1 MMYSK
6 IKIMLMLFLAGLGL
20 MKGQNIEMYFPYLTG
35 KSYEFIIFQGA
46 EQKVIMKGII
56 PREGKFRLTIPKEYA
71 PYTGMSRWLITGT
84 KEGGGLDMFIPGKDF
99 SVSNEAPVPDEQNII
114 YSGNTG
120 NKDLNELYRAQNNIM
135 RRYEIMQ
142 QAIKLYSQ
150 SDINYN
156 VFKEEAGK
164 QQKTYERFQ
173 NNLKEKSD
181 YISHFVPILN
191 LPDGKGTRLFEKEED
206 RVDHIARYIA
216 EELDWEVLYTS
227 GYWNRIV
234 DTWVSIHL
242 QLLKDKDRFTRE
254 FKKISSRISTPKNY
268 TGFVE
273 RVAYNLNLYGED
285 EYIGAIAPQVSSSDK
300 ITSYKG
306 PLAVFIKGVIGSE
319 APDLVLSGYV
329 TGAGEVSKTSRLKMD
344 KQMNEMFDSSLI
356 VFYQSDCKSCTDFL
370 QQLSE
375 HYADLR
381 AKSIR
386 VIAISADRDSEVFKS
401 KAQSFPWKDNT
412 YCNYKGVEGD
422 NFQNYGVS
430 GAPTLVWVDNNGK
443 ILSRGSSFSL
453 LSNTN

>member
-1 MMYSK
+1 MMNGK
-6 IKIMLMLFLAGLGL
+6 IKIMLMLFLTSFSL
-20 MKGQNIEMYFPYLTG
+20 KGQNIEMYFPYFSG
-35 KSYEFIIFQGA
+35 KNYQLVIFQGA
-46 EQKVIMKGII
+46 QQKEILKGTI
-56 PREGKFRLTIPKEYA
+56 PRDGKFTLNIPKEYA

-99 SVSNEAPVPDEQNII
+99 SVECEAAVPNEQNII
-114 YSGNTG
+114 YKGNTG
-120 NKDLNELYRAQNNIM
+120 DKDLNDLYRAQNNII

-150 SDINYN
+150 SDKNYN
-156 VFKEEAGK
+156 VFKEEAEK
-164 QQKTYERFQ
+164 QQKAYESFQ
-173 NNLKEKSD
+173 NSLKEKSD

-191 LPDGKGTRLFEKEED
+191 LPDGKGTRLFEKEQD

-216 EELDWEVLYTS
+216 EDLDWEVLYTS

-242 QLLKDKDRFTRE
+242 QLLKDKERFTRE
-254 FKKISSRISTPKNY
+254 FRKISSRISIPKNY
-268 TGFVE
+268 TEFVE

-285 EYIGAIAPQVSSSDK
+285 EYIGAIAPLVSSSDK
-300 ITSYKG
+300 ITNYKG
-306 PLAVFIKGVIGSE
+306 PLAVFIKGVIGSK

-329 TGAGEVSKTSRLKMD
+329 TGAGEVSKASRLKMD
-344 KQMNEMFDSSLI
+344 KQTSPMFDSSLI
-356 VFYQSDCKSCTDFL
+356 VFYQSDCKNCTDFL

-375 HYADLR
+375 HYADIR
-381 AKSIR
+381 EKGIR

-453 LSNTN
+453 LNNTN